1 MPLGIAAMDEKA
13 WIARKP
19 SPISLP
25 GWLRGPGW
33 QGSSVH
39 CLLDIGGRSDYSS
52 FQHMGLVIQDSGKSY
67 CRKWVSENIGDTFPA
82 QLFSLNLGT
91 VVKSNYE
98 PLRLSSN
105 RLVELQ
111 LCMKSDNGLNQL
123 LFTLGC
129 KSIQIRSTPVF
140 REKALMRL
148 AI

>member
-33 QGSSVH
+33 QGNSVH

-91 VVKSNYE
+91 VVKSSHE
-98 PLRLSSN
+98 PFRLSSD
-105 RLVELQ
+105 RFVELQ
-111 LCMKSDNGLNQL
+111 FCMISGD
-123 LFTLGC
+123 
-129 KSIQIRSTPVF
+129 SIS
-140 REKALMRL
+140 
-148 AI
+148 